1 MPRRDLSQLSRQ
13 RRWQLMRIAE
23 GRCSKCGKP
32 LRHYPTMCDECALKN
47 RRRMRALHGTSAW
60 KPGGAGR
67 PPIVAERGRKRAKP
81 PRAGRVAGARRS
93 GSVKKRSR
101 RSS

>member
-13 RRWQLMRIAE
+13 RRWQLARIAE

-32 LRHYPTMCDECALKN
+32 LRHYPTMCDACALKN

-67 PPIVAERGRKRAKP
+67 PPIVVEPTRKRAKA
-81 PRAGRVAGARRS
+81 PRPVRVRGALRP

-101 RSS
+101 RP